1 MYLTVTDAAK
11 KMGIH
16 RTYMHKLIN
25 DGLINTTIIAH
36 RRFVIE
42 DHTFKNMR
50 SERKK
55 LPK

>member
-1 MYLTVTDAAK
+1 MYLTVTGAAK

-25 DGLINTTIIAH
+25 DGLINTAIIAN
-36 RRFVIE
+36 RRVVIE
-42 DHTFKNMR
+42 DHAFKKMR